1 MSETVAVAPGALG
14 LSATAER
21 SFAEKLDHLFRTV
34 HPRGRRPFSFEVV
47 AAAITRSG
55 DEPISANYIW
65 MLRKG
70 LRDNPSKHHIEAL
83 AGFFGVPPT
92 YFFDEEI
99 ARRVD
104 AQLALVV
111 AMRDAGVET
120 IGLRAAGLTPE
131 SRQAIAHM
139 ADVATGAVARMWP

>member
-21 SFAEKLDHLFRTV
+21 SFAEQLDHLFRTV

-47 AAAITRSG
+47 AAAIARSG

-104 AQLALVV
+104 AQLALLV

-139 ADVATGAVARMWP
+139 AAVATGAVARMWP